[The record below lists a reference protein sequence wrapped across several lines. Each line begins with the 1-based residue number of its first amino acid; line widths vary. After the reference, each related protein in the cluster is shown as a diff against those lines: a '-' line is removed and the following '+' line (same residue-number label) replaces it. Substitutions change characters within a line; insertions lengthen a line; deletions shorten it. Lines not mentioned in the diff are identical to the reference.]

1 MLIKKD
7 GIYRNIDTKEFGIWQ
22 AMGFEKVI
30 SEPVKVVEPEP
41 TKEPEP
47 IVEEM
52 VEEPKEEIV
61 VPKPKKKKKA

>member
-30 SEPVKVVEPEP
+30 TEPLKVEEIKEVEPEP
-41 TKEPEP
+41 IKEPEP
-47 IVEEM
+47 IVEE
-52 VEEPKEEIV
+52 EPIV
-61 VPKPKKKKKA
+61 APKPKKKKKV